1 MADADGSVVIVFDSD
16 VSDAEKK
23 IGRLKTEI
31 QNLKTEISEKEFK
44 HDTISEQA
52 GAMEAKI
59 NDAKKAVADYEQEL
73 ISIQTKIGKTPTTG
87 EGNRA
92 EYQQLHKQ
100 YDIIEQ
106 KLAAQRETV
115 KNLEPEWEKLVNS
128 ADKLAASIQEDEQ
141 SLAALRYAGGEL
153 TKQVDAEKSTDGE
166 ADEAAHLKE
175 ISESAVVANQHVV
188 DLQQELSDLK
198 ARQMELQA
206 AGVGLGYEE
215 FDGIAVRIN
224 EINQELREYRASLS
238 EIGQEDGET
247 AAEAASLREIG
258 ESAAVSNPQIVQLRQ
273 ELEQLKARQAEL
285 KAAGLGFGYEEFD
298 SNAAKI
304 AQLNSTLREYE
315 SSVTRAADS
324 ETEAGSAANSMGAST
339 DALKEKMGGGLK
351 SVLTY
356 GLGIRSLFA
365 LFNKMRSAIKEGFQN
380 LAQADST
387 TSNSISALTGSLTQL
402 KNSLATAF
410 TPIVSVVAPILTT
423 LINLLSK
430 AATYVGM
437 FFAALSG
444 QKTFTKATAVQEDY
458 AASLEGTT
466 SAAKEAKQQ
475 LSGLDEINTWQSDS
489 SGGGSSGTSVSD
501 MFETVEIPSSFGN
514 LIAILDPIIQD
525 FQDFAAKIAEITKE
539 WVNGLDFGSLKAAF
553 ANLVT
558 SIEPLISLILD
569 GLAWGYENVLLPLA
583 GWTIEATVP
592 ALLDLLSGAFDL
604 LTSTLEAFQPL
615 GEWLWNHFLLPIGQ
629 WTGEAFIGALSETT
643 ELLHD
648 FADLLSGGISFS
660 EFISNLSAA
669 QTLLLGIATALGTI
683 SVMSAGL
690 TAFESIKNFAES
702 VKKVNAAGLIGKIA
716 GAFSMAAAGNGS
728 FVEKINNLGEAFKM
742 VFGPGSIIAGV
753 AAVIS
758 GAVLAFTNFFS
769 MLQNGFSWL
778 NEALMVLGVAIVAV
792 GAIIL
797 GAPAL
802 ITAVIAGIVTA
813 VATLVVAVVTVVKEH
828 WEEIKA
834 IWNTVAA
841 WFDENVI
848 QPLGVFFSELWE
860 TIKQVAS
867 ECWEGIK
874 AFFSPAIEWFSEL
887 FGSIWE
893 TVSDVFYD
901 IGVIASGCWEIIKVV
916 WDIVASWFDE
926 NVIQPVAGFFS
937 DLWGDI
943 VDAASQAWESIK
955 TVFGAVANFFG
966 NIFSA
971 AWEKVVKVFS
981 IAGEIFTD
989 IKDGI
994 LTAFKFIVNGI
1005 IAGLN
1010 SIISVPFSGIN
1021 NALRKIRDINILGLT
1036 PFSSLRTISVPQIPY
1051 LAQGA
1056 VIPPNREFM
1065 AVLGDQKHGTNI
1077 EAPLAT
1083 IEEAVENV
1091 LRRNGYSGN
1100 GKNQYNVTVNAR
1112 GKQLLQIILEE
1123 GRSQQMQSGS
1133 NPFLLGQ
1140 GG

>member
-458 AASLEGTT
+458 ADSLESTAG
-466 SAAKEAKQQ
+466 AAEDVKQQ
-475 LSGLDEINTWQSDS
+475 FSGLDEITTWQDDS
-489 SGGGSSGTSVSD
+489 SGGGGGASASNMFEEVAVDNQWDGILAKLNELKNLVSD
-501 MFETVEIPSSFGN
+501 GFWAGLGDYKPILDDLGQNLEWIKRSIVQIFSDPAVSTSMNGFAEQVAYALGQVAGSVASIGLTIAQNLVGGIALYLQNNTGRIQRHLISMCDVSADIAGLAGNFTQAIAYVFGAIGEENGQQLTGN
-514 LIAILDPIIQD
+514 LIGIFADAFMGAQELCARMIRDIIGLIVQPFIDNADDFRAALDEFLGVVAEVAGTVKEAVDDVVDGLIELYD
-525 FQDFAAKIAEITKE
+525 EHIAPFVANVTEGLSEIWDT
-539 WVNGLDFGSLKAAF
+539 
-553 ANLVT
+553 
-558 SIEPLISLILD
+558 ILD
-569 GLAWGYENVLLPLA
+569 GWSTYIQPILEKWAAKFEDTYQNHLKPVVDVILEIIGKVIDIFNVL
-583 GWTIEATVP
+583 WTKV
-592 ALLDLLSGAFDL
+592 L
-604 LTSTLEAFQPL
+604 QPL
-615 GEWLWNHFLLPIGQ
+615 IQWIVKNVFPVIAPIM
-629 WTGEAFIGALSETT
+629 E
-643 ELLHD
+643 
-648 FADLLSGGISFS
+648 
-660 EFISNLSAA
+660 
-669 QTLLLGIATALGTI
+669 
-683 SVMSAGL
+683 
-690 TAFESIKNFAES
+690 
-702 VKKVNAAGLIGKIA
+702 
-716 GAFSMAAAGNGS
+716 
-728 FVEKINNLGEAFKM
+728 
-742 VFGPGSIIAGV
+742 
-753 AAVIS
+753 
-758 GAVLAFTNFFS
+758 
-769 MLQNGFSWL
+769 
-778 NEALMVLGVAIVAV
+778 AV
-792 GAIIL
+792 GD
-797 GAPAL
+797 
-802 ITAVIAGIVTA
+802 
-813 VATLVVAVVTVVKEH
+813 VVGGVV
-828 WEEIKA
+828 
-834 IWNTVAA
+834 
-841 WFDENVI
+841 
-848 QPLGVFFSELWE
+848 
-860 TIKQVAS
+860 
-867 ECWEGIK
+867 
-874 AFFSPAIEWFSEL
+874 
-887 FGSIWE
+887 
-893 TVSDVFYD
+893 
-901 IGVIASGCWEIIKVV
+901 
-916 WDIVASWFDE
+916 
-926 NVIQPVAGFFS
+926 
-937 DLWGDI
+937 
-943 VDAASQAWESIK
+943 
-955 TVFGAVANFFG
+955 
-966 NIFSA
+966 
-971 AWEKVVKVFS
+971 
-981 IAGEIFTD
+981 
-989 IKDGI
+989 DGI
-994 LTAFKFIVNGI
+994 LDFIAGLLQGISGIIDFVVDVFNGDWESAWEDGLGVVKSVVNGI
-1005 IAGLN
+1005 LAAIEAMVNGVVSGVN
-1010 SIISVPFSGIN
+1010 AVIGAINGIGFTIPDWVPSYGGKRIGFNISKIKSVSIP
-1021 NALRKIRDINILGLT
+1021 R
-1036 PFSSLRTISVPQIPY
+1036 
-1051 LAQGA
+1051 LATGA